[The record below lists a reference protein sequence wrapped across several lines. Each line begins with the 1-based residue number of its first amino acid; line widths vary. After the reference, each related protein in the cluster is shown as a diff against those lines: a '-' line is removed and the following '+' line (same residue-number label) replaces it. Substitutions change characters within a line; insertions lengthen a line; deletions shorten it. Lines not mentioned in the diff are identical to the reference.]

1 MACVQCCFKTNEEEF
16 KTIMTEFESR
26 RGLVVFILSIILN
39 KQDICMK
46 YCKCKKL
53 TDSCNV
59 CQFYQIY
66 KEKQYIVYQNSL
78 NYDFL
83 EKFHLNLFKD
93 LQKIKKIGQPF
104 ILPFN

>member
-1 MACVQCCFKTNEEEF
+1 MSV
-16 KTIMTEFESR
+16 S
-26 RGLVVFILSIILN
+26 FI
-39 KQDICMK
+39 KFT
-46 YCKCKKL
+46 KKNNI
-53 TDSCNV
+53 SFN
-59 CQFYQIY
+59 
-66 KEKQYIVYQNSL
+66 QNSL